1 MIHTLA
7 TLDVDQL
14 ARQAEGARCPDD
26 VIERE
31 MARLDIHPAD
41 RRRVWRAAADR
52 VMDRATARAR
62 QAKMPGAL
70 VIEYRTNEEERTM
83 ASHAEVKRF
92 IADLLAEEPEM
103 GYGDIN
109 RHVNK
114 RFDVDFSRPET
125 SGIAS
130 WLKRNGVEPSTNGN
144 GTKPEPPSPS
154 AGDAEPE
161 REPATDPVEGAGET
175 TATVTITDT
184 EEVAAGVFER
194 FVNPKPAPVGDVARE
209 RLRTYARAYIAF
221 NLARDVGP
229 DEALHARGRLYDLEE
244 ALIGDL
250 TARADSAE
258 VERIARD
265 LYDRADE
272 MRWRVE
278 ELTTALSKAAA
289 G

>member
-1 MIHTLA
+1 MTHTLA

-14 ARQAEGARCPDD
+14 ARKAEGARCPDD

-31 MARLDIHPAD
+31 LARLDIYPAD
-41 RRRVWRAAADR
+41 RWRVWRKVADR
-52 VMDRATARAR
+52 VMGRAKARHQ
-62 QAKMPGAL
+62 QAEMPGAL

-83 ASHAEVKRF
+83 ASTEEVKGF
-92 IADLLAEEPEM
+92 IAALLAEEPEM
-103 GYGDIN
+103 DYGEIN

-114 RFDVDFSRPET
+114 RFECAMTRPET
-125 SGIAS
+125 SALAS
-130 WLKRNGVEPSTNGN
+130 WMKRNPPSTNGN

-194 FVNPKPAPVGDVARE
+194 FVNPKPAPVGDVARG

-278 ELTTALSKAAA
+278 ELTTALSRAAA